1 VSLSKPSPR
10 TTTPQGHVDGVDTRA
25 AGDLVVVPL
34 GSSGGLPGQPAAHH
48 QSCRGGAAGVPLNNR
63 THRKSLII
71 DGRIGFTGSA
81 GIADHWTGNAQDDKH
96 RRDLQIRFEGPTVQP
111 LQTGFAP
118 NWLECTGELVTGATA
133 RGNINN

>member
-1 VSLSKPSPR
+1 MSTVWTRVRRVIWSWFPWAAVAVYLVSR
-10 TTTPQGHVDGVDTRA
+10 HDWWWA
-25 AGDLVVVPL
+25 AGV
-34 GSSGGLPGQPAAHH
+34 
-48 QSCRGGAAGVPLNNR
+48 GAAGVPLNNR

-133 RGNINN
+133 RGNINNWRGRKRVPWDTDTF